1 MKNFIILTLLCV
13 FSQAVKAQTSA
24 TDTPITHYSAP
35 TSGSFLNKF
44 ERRELRVAHT
54 LKLDAVQLKTLDDIN
69 DTYVTQVASL
79 YDNKNLPKKERK
91 AEIQN
96 LKKSRRE
103 NFEQMLAPSQLQ
115 QWNEMRK
122 SKQKKVFRKK

>member
-1 MKNFIILTLLCV
+1 MKKFVFFILIGVYSMVLN
-13 FSQAVKAQTSA
+13 AQTSA
-24 TDTPITHYSAP
+24 SELTSFSAP

-54 LKLDAVQLKTLDDIN
+54 LKLDVVQLKSLDDIN
-69 DTYVTQVASL
+69 DTYVTQVAAL
-79 YDNKNLPKKERK
+79 YDNKNLSKKDRK
-91 AEIQN
+91 VDIKN

-103 NFEQMLAPSQLQ
+103 NFELMLSPVQLQ
-115 QWNEMRK
+115 QWQEMRK